1 MKHFLLLAV
10 VVEAEEK
17 KVEILTG
24 SVVAVAVVPVL
35 KIRLRD
41 VEEDEKERLDGER
54 NSVNEVEDAIVAP
67 RAFDMR
73 LCFNGF

>member
-24 SVVAVAVVPVL
+24 SVVAVAVAPVL

-54 NSVNEVEDAIVAP
+54 NNVNEVEDAIVALP
-67 RAFDMR
+67 AFDMR
-73 LCFNGF
+73 LCFNYF